1 MNIKGKVVE
10 SAEFYGTFEVKVLF
24 TDKSYLHIAFYE
36 DCAET
41 HMRLVKPTLTN
52 DVIPIGANSLGKGSI

>member
-10 SAEFYGTFEVKVLF
+10 SAEFYGDFGVKVLF

-41 HMRLVKPTLTN
+41 HMKLVKPTLIKP
-52 DVIPIGANSLGKGSI
+52 VG